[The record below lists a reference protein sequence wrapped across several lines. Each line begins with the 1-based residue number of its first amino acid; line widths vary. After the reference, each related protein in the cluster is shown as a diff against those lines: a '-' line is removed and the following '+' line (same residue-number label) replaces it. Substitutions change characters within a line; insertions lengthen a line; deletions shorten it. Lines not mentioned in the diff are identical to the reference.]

1 LNLELEQ
8 RVLQRT
14 AQLEA
19 ANKELEA
26 FSYSVSHDLRT
37 PLRAING
44 FAQILMEEHKREL
57 SAEAQRYLSQVSESG
72 AHMGNLIDDLLA
84 FSRLGRQDL
93 NKKLVQL
100 DEIVKTAIEDLRADR
115 EGRQVEFILGDLPA
129 CETDPALLRQVF
141 VNLLSNSLKFTR
153 TRDKAR
159 IEVGTLTAEE
169 RKQVASRL
177 PSSISGDTLNSDT
190 PIFYVRDNGV
200 GFDMRYADK
209 LFGVF
214 QRLHKKSDFE
224 GTGVG
229 LATIQRIIRRHGGQ
243 IWADAEVNRGA
254 SFYFTLEA
262 QAARE
267 SEPVHVAAACV
278 S

>member
-1 LNLELEQ
+1 MAK
-8 RVLQRT
+8 RC
-14 AQLEA
+14 
-19 ANKELEA
+19 KELEA
-26 FSYSVSHDLRT
+26 FSYSVSHDLRA

-44 FAQILMEEHKREL
+44 FTRILLDEHKREL
-57 SAEAQRYLSQVSESG
+57 SPEAQRCLDQVSESG

-93 NKKLVQL
+93 NKKLVRI

-115 EGRQVEFILGDLPA
+115 EGRQVEFILGSLPA

-141 VNLLSNSLKFTR
+141 VNLLSNALKFTR
-153 TRDKAR
+153 LREKAR
-159 IEVGTLTAEE
+159 IEIGTLTAEE
-169 RKQVASRL
+169 RRQLA
-177 PSSISGDTLNSDT
+177 DTRPNGCPIDLNPNI

-214 QRLHKKSDFE
+214 QRLHKKSQFE

-229 LATIQRIIRRHGGQ
+229 LATVQRIIQRQGGHV
-243 IWADAEVNRGA
+243 WADAQINKGA
-254 SFYFTLEA
+254 TFYFTLEA
-262 QAARE
+262 PATRT
-267 SEPVHVAAACV
+267 SEPVCV
-278 S
+278 SVA

>member
-1 LNLELEQ
+1 MAK
-8 RVLQRT
+8 RC
-14 AQLEA
+14 
-19 ANKELEA
+19 KELEA
-26 FSYSVSHDLRT
+26 FSYSVSHDLRA

-44 FAQILMEEHKREL
+44 FTRILLDEHKREL
-57 SAEAQRYLSQVSESG
+57 SPEAQRCLDQVSESG

-93 NKKLVQL
+93 NKKLVRI

-115 EGRQVEFILGDLPA
+115 EGRQVEFVLGPLPA
-129 CETDPALLRQVF
+129 CETDPTLLRQVF
-141 VNLLSNSLKFTR
+141 VNLLSNALKFTR
-153 TRDKAR
+153 TREKAR
-159 IEVGTLTAEE
+159 IEIGTLTAEE
-169 RKQVASRL
+169 RKQVVSRL
-177 PSSISGDTLNSDT
+177 PSSIPGDTLSPDT

-214 QRLHKKSDFE
+214 QRLHKKSQFE

-229 LATIQRIIRRHGGQ
+229 LATVQRIIQRQGGHV
-243 IWADAEVNRGA
+243 WAEAETNKGA

-262 QAARE
+262 PATRA
-267 SEPVHVAAACV
+267 SEPVCV
-278 S
+278 SVA